1 MQDKLVSIIMNC
13 HNGEKFLLEAINS
26 IMKQSYKNW
35 ELIFWDNC
43 STDKSSLILKSF
55 KDSRIKYYRSNLFT
69 NLGEA
74 RQSAFEKCLGEY
86 IAFLDT
92 DDIWYD
98 NKLQKQIECFE
109 SDVGIVTCNTI
120 FFNDKIKRPL
130 YQKKIKEGYV
140 FKNLLENYN
149 LSLETLIFDKK
160 IANQYNIYFDK
171 NLSYISDFDFFL
183 RLSKVC
189 KLRYVPEVLCGWR
202 VHDDSESWKKPNKF
216 NEEKQQFI
224 KKIEKSFPNLIKSEE
239 NSWKKFKAQTLK
251 KIAVHLIIN
260 NQSKRARL
268 EIYENFILNFQI
280 LIIYFLSFFFFSKYF
295 LALILSVRKKV
306 KPN

>member
-13 HNGEKFLLEAINS
+13 HNGEKYLSEAINS
-26 IMKQSYKNW
+26 ILKQSYKNW

-43 STDKSSLILKSF
+43 STDNSSLILKSF
-55 KDSRIKYYRSNLFT
+55 KDSRIKYFKSNLFT

-98 NKLQKQIECFE
+98 NKLQKQIEYFE
-109 SDVGIVTCNTI
+109 RDVGIVTCNTL
-120 FFNDKIKRPL
+120 FFNNKIKKPL

-140 FKNLLENYN
+140 FKDLLENYN
-149 LSLETLIFDKK
+149 LSLETLIFNKK
-160 IANQYNIYFDK
+160 FASKSKISFDK

-189 KLRYVPEVLCGWR
+189 ELRYVPEVLCGWR
-202 VHDDSESWKKPNKF
+202 VHNESESWKKPNKF
-216 NEEKQQFI
+216 NEEKKLFI
-224 KKIEKSFPNLIKSEE
+224 KKIEKSYPDFFQNDENL
-239 NSWKKFKAQTLK
+239 WKNFKVQTLK
-251 KIAVHLIIN
+251 KIAVYFIIN
-260 NQSKRARL
+260 NQSKRARQ
-268 EIYENFILNFQI
+268 EISENFVFNFQI
-280 LIIYFLSFFFFSKYF
+280 LIIYFLSLFFFSKY
-295 LALILSVRKKV
+295 LLSIILSLRKKI